1 VSLDAGERLAHI
13 EAEAG
18 VEGQRTI
25 VKGGLHQPDIGSIA
39 LHDGSHQAA
48 TDARVLHAGID
59 SDGTDAGDDG
69 ALIEH
74 IAADAATIDFA
85 DELANVRGLLAHF
98 LQQIR
103 RRNAR

>member
-1 VSLDAGERLAHI
+1 M
-13 EAEAG
+13 
-18 VEGQRTI
+18 
-25 VKGGLHQPDIGSIA
+25 P
-39 LHDGSHQAA
+39 
-48 TDARVLHAGID
+48 GID